1 MKKLR
6 IRGKYAEPL
15 IDALEKAGFEVSRRS
30 NGSHIV
36 FSAPE
41 RAPVYVPA
49 QLDCKSTATKI
60 ARAAGLS
67 ELRL

>member
-15 IDALEKAGFEVSRRS
+15 IDALEKAGFEYCRRS

-36 FSAPE
+36 FTAPE
-41 RAPVYVPA
+41 RRSVYVPS
-49 QLDCKSTATKI
+49 DIDHKGTATKI
-60 ARAAGLS
+60 ARAAGVTL
-67 ELRL
+67 